1 MNKFKRNSST
11 SEEIST
17 ASLPDI
23 VFMLLFFF
31 MVATVVRPHD
41 LLVEQNLPRATQLKK
56 IEKKS
61 LVSYIHVGNPKNR
74 EQFGFEPRIQFNDVF
89 INTEQIPQGIEE
101 ERTKLSEVEKDK
113 LMVALKV
120 DNAVK
125 MGIINDVETQLKEV
139 NALKIIY
146 NTLKEE

>member
-1 MNKFKRNSST
+1 MNKFKRNSLT

-31 MVATVVRPHD
+31 MVATVMRPHD
-41 LLVEQNLPRATQLKK
+41 LLVEQKLPKATQLKK

-61 LVSYIHVGNPKNR
+61 LVSYIHIGKPKNS
-74 EQFGFEPRIQFNDVF
+74 EQFGHEPRIQFNDVF

-101 ERTKLSEVEKDK
+101 ARTKLSEKEKDM
-113 LMVALKV
+113 LIVAMKV
-120 DNAVK
+120 DDEVK
-125 MGIINDVETQLKEV
+125 MGIVNDVETELKEV

-146 NTLKEE
+146 NTLKDE